1 MNRRVRDCAVATLGG
16 LGLLLAGPVAAQLRA
31 GSPVVIQR
39 TRSVAAGSATITI
52 RTETPRPG
60 VTDTRITVR
69 PEAPGPRAS
78 NVLVGAPTLATMPIG
93 ARTIRVLVE
102 SNGVAPAPVETRVTV
117 TDVSRASRTL
127 GGPRPIETLGTARG
141 PRQTVTITGG
151 GAADPGVL
159 IVVE

>member
-1 MNRRVRDCAVATLGG
+1 MNRRVRDRAVATLGG
-16 LGLLLAGPVAAQLRA
+16 LGLLLAGPAAAQLRV

-39 TRSVAAGSATITI
+39 TRPLAAGSTTITI
-52 RTETPRPG
+52 RTETPRHG
-60 VTDTRITVR
+60 LTDTRITVR
-69 PEAPGPRAS
+69 PEASGPRAR
-78 NVLVGAPTLATMPIG
+78 NAPVGASTLATMPTG

-102 SNGVAPAPVETRVTV
+102 SDGPAPAPAETRVTV
-117 TDVSRASRTL
+117 TDVSRASGTL
-127 GGPRPIETLGTARG
+127 GGSRPIETLGTARG